1 MQHQFD
7 GIYYDNL
14 IKAAG
19 QFESFRQDMKT
30 ERDKAGAV
38 QAFEYS
44 YELAWKTMRRVLE
57 TKGVETQSPK
67 DTFREAALNKLIA
80 SPEPWF
86 IFQLK
91 RNLTVHTY
99 RLETLNDVLS
109 IFDEFSAEL
118 SDFIKR
124 LEAMS

>member
-14 IKAAG
+14 VKAAG

-91 RNLTVHTY
+91 RNLTVYTY
-99 RLETLNDVLS
+99 RLETLNEVLS